1 MSCPA
6 NARHNVDYIKARFA
20 AVIFCLLDAKPLNCL
35 ARDHGAADQG
45 QALRVAAPEKITSRE
60 GRMKMKSMGC
70 AAALSVVALSM
81 VVLGGSLEQARAESP
96 AEFYKGKSLSMV
108 VQTTTGND
116 YDNRGRLFARYMGDL
131 LPGKPGI
138 IVRNMPGGG
147 GVVASNWLAKVAPR
161 DGTVLSMLMQTASM
175 NQALGMGQ
183 IQYDVRELGWIGN
196 TSDTPSV
203 VTVWHTAGAKTIE
216 DAKTREIVLGG
227 TVGTASV
234 IYPNVLNELVGTKF
248 KVVTGY
254 PGGNQI
260 NLAMES
266 GEVQGRGSNSW
277 SSWKSTRPEWI
288 AENKIFNLVQI
299 ALKRAPDLQDVPLM
313 MELAR
318 DDFNRSV
325 LRFLSADTAIARAMV
340 TTPGVPADRLAA
352 LRAAFDAAM
361 KLPALIEEANK
372 MQLDLAWLSGAD
384 SQKIAASIIE
394 TDPKV
399 VARARDIVG
408 SHAK

>member
-1 MSCPA
+1 MQMNS
-6 NARHNVDYIKARFA
+6 ISSG
-20 AVIFCLLDAKPLNCL
+20 L
-35 ARDHGAADQG
+35 ALGS
-45 QALRVAAPEKITSRE
+45 LVL
-60 GRMKMKSMGC
+60 
-70 AAALSVVALSM
+70 AAATLP
-81 VVLGGSLEQARAESP
+81 ARAESV
-96 AEFYKGKSLSMV
+96 AEFYKGKTISMI

-116 YDNRGRLFARYMGDL
+116 YDNRGRMFARYMGDL
-131 LPGKPGI
+131 LPGKPT
-138 IVRNMPGGG
+138 IVTRNMPGGG

-161 DGTVLSMLMQTASM
+161 DGTVISMLMQTASM
-175 NQALGMGQ
+175 NQALGMGH
-183 IQYDVRELGWIGN
+183 IQYDVREFGWIGN

-203 VTVWHTAGAKTIE
+203 VTVWHTLGARTIE
-216 DAKTREIVLGG
+216 DAKKREILLGG

-277 SSWKSTRPEWI
+277 SSWKSTRPDWV

-299 ALKRAPDLQDVPLM
+299 ALQRAPDLQDVPLM
-313 MELAR
+313 MDLAQNAFDR
-318 DDFNRSV
+318 DL
-325 LRFLSADTAIARAMV
+325 LRFLSADTAIARAIV

-352 LRAAFDAAM
+352 LRNAFDASM
-361 KLPALIEEANK
+361 KLPALIDEANR
-372 MQLDLAWLSGAD
+372 QQTDLAWLGGLE

-408 SHAK
+408 THAK

>member
-1 MSCPA
+1 
-6 NARHNVDYIKARFA
+6 
-20 AVIFCLLDAKPLNCL
+20 
-35 ARDHGAADQG
+35 
-45 QALRVAAPEKITSRE
+45 
-60 GRMKMKSMGC
+60 MKMKSMGC

>member
-1 MSCPA
+1 MTM
-6 NARHNVDYIKARFA
+6 NATRSVLALSSLALA
-20 AVIFCLLDAKPLNCL
+20 A
-35 ARDHGAADQG
+35 GAAP
-45 QALRVAAPEKITSRE
+45 V
-60 GRMKMKSMGC
+60 
-70 AAALSVVALSM
+70 
-81 VVLGGSLEQARAESP
+81 RAES
-96 AEFYKGKSLSMV
+96 AADFYKGKTMSMV

-131 LPGKPGI
+131 LPGKPSI
-138 IVRNMPGGG
+138 VVRNMPGGG
-147 GVVASNWLAKVAPR
+147 GIVASNWLAKVAPR
-161 DGTVLSMLMQTASM
+161 DGTVISMLMQTASM

-216 DAKTREIVLGG
+216 DAKTREILLGG

-277 SSWKSTRPEWI
+277 SSWKSTRPEWV
-288 AENKIFNLVQI
+288 AEKKIYNLVQI

-313 MELAR
+313 MELAQN
-318 DDFNRSV
+318 DFNREL

-352 LRAAFDAAM
+352 LREAFDASM
-361 KLPALIEEANK
+361 KLPALLDEANK
-372 MQLDLAWLSGAD
+372 MQLDLEWLSGQE

-399 VARARDIVG
+399 IARARDIVG
-408 SHAK
+408 THAK

>member
-1 MSCPA
+1 MT
-6 NARHNVDYIKARFA
+6 IKPIATGLLLA
-20 AVIFCLLDAKPLNCL
+20 CAGVSGAV
-35 ARDHGAADQG
+35 
-45 QALRVAAPEKITSRE
+45 
-60 GRMKMKSMGC
+60 
-70 AAALSVVALSM
+70 
-81 VVLGGSLEQARAESP
+81 AETP
-96 AEFYKGKSLSMV
+96 AEFYKGKTISMV

-116 YDNRGRLFARYMGDL
+116 YDNRGRLFARWMGET
-131 LPGKPGI
+131 LPGKPTI
-138 IVRNMPGGG
+138 IARNMPGGG

-161 DGTVLSMLMQTASM
+161 DGTVISMIMQTSSV

-203 VTVWHTAGAKTIE
+203 ITVWHTAGAKTIA
-216 DAKTREIVLGG
+216 DAQQKEIVLGG

-277 SSWKSTRPEWI
+277 SSWKSTRPEWVSDK
-288 AENKIFNLVQI
+288 KIFNLVQI
-299 ALKRAPDLQDVPLM
+299 SLKRAPDLQDVPLM
-313 MELAR
+313 VELAKN
-318 DDFNRSV
+318 DFDRAV
-325 LRFLSADTAIARAMV
+325 LRFLSADTEIARAMV

-352 LRAAFDAAM
+352 LRKAFDEAI
-361 KLPALIEEANK
+361 KLPALVEEAGK
-372 MQLDLAWLSGAD
+372 LQMDLSWLSGED
-384 SQKIAASIIE
+384 SHKIATSIIE
-394 TDPKV
+394 ADPKV
-399 VARARDIVG
+399 IARAKEIIG

>member
-1 MSCPA
+1 MNTSRIAPRSV
-6 NARHNVDYIKARFA
+6 NAMLAGGVFACAFA
-20 AVIFCLLDAKPLNCL
+20 A
-35 ARDHGAADQG
+35 
-45 QALRVAAPEKITSRE
+45 AAPAS
-60 GRMKMKSMGC
+60 
-70 AAALSVVALSM
+70 ADAV
-81 VVLGGSLEQARAESP
+81 
-96 AEFYKGKSLSMV
+96 AEFYKGKSISMV

-131 LPGKPGI
+131 IPGRPS
-138 IVRNMPGGG
+138 IVARNMPGGG

-203 VTVWHTAGAKTIE
+203 VTVWHGAGAKTVE
-216 DAKTREIVLGG
+216 DAKKREIVLGG

-277 SSWKSTRPEWI
+277 SSWKSTRPEWV
-288 AENKIFNLVQI
+288 AEKKIYNLVQI
-299 ALKRAPDLQDVPLM
+299 ALKRAPDLADVPLM
-313 MELAR
+313 MELAQN
-318 DDFNRSV
+318 DFDRAV

-352 LRAAFDAAM
+352 LRKAFDDAM

-372 MQLDLAWLSGAD
+372 LQMDMAWLSGED
-384 SQKIAASIIE
+384 SQKVAASIIE
-394 TDPKV
+394 ADPKV
-399 VARARDIVG
+399 VARAKAIIG
-408 SHAK
+408 AHAK

>member
-1 MSCPA
+1 
-6 NARHNVDYIKARFA
+6 
-20 AVIFCLLDAKPLNCL
+20 
-35 ARDHGAADQG
+35 
-45 QALRVAAPEKITSRE
+45 
-60 GRMKMKSMGC
+60 
-70 AAALSVVALSM
+70 
-81 VVLGGSLEQARAESP
+81 
-96 AEFYKGKSLSMV
+96 
-108 VQTTTGND
+108 
-116 YDNRGRLFARYMGDL
+116 
-131 LPGKPGI
+131 
-138 IVRNMPGGG
+138 
-147 GVVASNWLAKVAPR
+147 
-161 DGTVLSMLMQTASM
+161 MQTASI

-183 IQYDVRELGWIGN
+183 IQYDVRDFGWIGN

-203 VTVWHTAGAKTIE
+203 VTVWHAAGAKTIA
-216 DAKTREIVLGG
+216 DAKAKEIVLGG

-288 AENKIFNLVQI
+288 TDKKIFNLVQI
-299 ALKRAPDLQDVPLM
+299 ALKLAQDLQDIPLM
-313 MELAR
+313 MELASN
-318 DDFNRSV
+318 DFDRAV

-352 LRAAFDAAM
+352 LRKAFDESM
-361 KLPALIEEANK
+361 RLPALIEEAGK
-372 MQLDLAWLSGAD
+372 LQTDLAWLSGED
-384 SQKIAASIIE
+384 SHKIATSIIE
-394 TDPKV
+394 ADPKV
-399 VARARDIVG
+399 VARAKAIIG

>member
-1 MSCPA
+1 M
-6 NARHNVDYIKARFA
+6 
-20 AVIFCLLDAKPLNCL
+20 
-35 ARDHGAADQG
+35 
-45 QALRVAAPEKITSRE
+45 
-60 GRMKMKSMGC
+60 MMKSMVSAC
-70 AAALSVVALSM
+70 ALSVVALAGALAP
-81 VVLGGSLEQARAESP
+81 VRAD
-96 AEFYKGKSLSMV
+96 AVADFYKGKSLSMV

-116 YDNRGRLFARYMGDL
+116 YDNRGRLFARHMADL
-131 LPGKPGI
+131 LPGKPTI
-138 IVRNMPGGG
+138 VVRNMPGGG

-161 DGTVLSMLMQTASM
+161 DGTVLSMLMQTGSM

-216 DAKTREIVLGG
+216 DAKTREILLGG

-299 ALKRAPDLQDVPLM
+299 ALQRAPDLQDVPLM
-313 MELAR
+313 MELAEG
-318 DDFNRSV
+318 DFNRAV

-352 LRAAFDAAM
+352 LRAAFDASM
-361 KLPALIEEANK
+361 KLPALVDEANK
-372 MQLDLAWLSGAD
+372 MQLDLAWLSGVD

-394 TDPKV
+394 ADPKV
-399 VARARDIVG
+399 VARARDIIG

>member
-1 MSCPA
+1 MNS
-6 NARHNVDYIKARFA
+6 ISSG
-20 AVIFCLLDAKPLNCL
+20 L
-35 ARDHGAADQG
+35 A
-45 QALRVAAPEKITSRE
+45 LSSL
-60 GRMKMKSMGC
+60 ML
-70 AAALSVVALSM
+70 AAAI
-81 VVLGGSLEQARAESP
+81 GPARAE
-96 AEFYKGKSLSMV
+96 AVADFYKGKSISMV

-131 LPGKPGI
+131 LPGKPT
-138 IVRNMPGGG
+138 IVTRNMPGGG

-161 DGTVLSMLMQTASM
+161 DGTVLSMIMQTASM

-203 VTVWHTAGAKTIE
+203 VTVWHTVGAKTIE

-234 IYPNVLNELVGTKF
+234 IYPKVLNELVGTKF

-277 SSWKSTRPEWI
+277 SSWKSTRPKWV

-299 ALKRAPDLQDVPLM
+299 ALKRASDLQDVPLM
-313 MELAR
+313 MELAQN
-318 DDFNRSV
+318 DFDREL

-352 LRAAFDAAM
+352 LRDAFDASM

-372 MQLDLAWLSGAD
+372 LQMDLAWLSGVE
-384 SQKIAASIIE
+384 SHKIAASIIE

-408 SHAK
+408 PPAK

>member
-1 MSCPA
+1 MRTTRIA
-6 NARHNVDYIKARFA
+6 GRG
-20 AVIFCLLDAKPLNCL
+20 AK
-35 ARDHGAADQG
+35 
-45 QALRVAAPEKITSRE
+45 
-60 GRMKMKSMGC
+60 
-70 AAALSVVALSM
+70 AALGVFATAGLAATVEP
-81 VVLGGSLEQARAESP
+81 VRAETA
-96 AEFYKGKSLSMV
+96 AEFYKGKTLSMV

-131 LPGKPGI
+131 LPGKPA
-138 IVRNMPGGG
+138 IVARNMPGGG

-161 DGTVLSMLMQTASM
+161 DGSVISMIMQTASV

-216 DAKTREIVLGG
+216 DAKTKQIVLGG

-234 IYPNVLNELVGTKF
+234 IYPNVLNDLVGTKF

-277 SSWKSTRPEWI
+277 SSWKSTRPEWV
-288 AENKIFNLVQI
+288 AEKKIYNLVQI

-313 MELAR
+313 MELAQN
-318 DDFNRSV
+318 DFDRAV

-352 LRAAFDAAM
+352 LRKAFDESM
-361 KLPALIEEANK
+361 KLPALVEEANK
-372 MQLDLAWLSGAD
+372 LQMDLAWLSGED
-384 SQKIAASIIE
+384 SHKIATSIIE
-394 TDPKV
+394 ADPKV
-399 VARARDIVG
+399 IARAKDIIG

>member
-1 MSCPA
+1 
-6 NARHNVDYIKARFA
+6 
-20 AVIFCLLDAKPLNCL
+20 
-35 ARDHGAADQG
+35 
-45 QALRVAAPEKITSRE
+45 
-60 GRMKMKSMGC
+60 MKMNSMSSGFV
-70 AAALSVVALSM
+70 LSSLMLAVAI
-81 VVLGGSLEQARAESP
+81 VPVRAEAV
-96 AEFYKGKSLSMV
+96 AEFYKGKTISMV

-131 LPGKPGI
+131 LPGKPT
-138 IVRNMPGGG
+138 IVARNMPGGG

-161 DGTVLSMLMQTASM
+161 DGSVISMLMQTASM

-216 DAKTREIVLGG
+216 DAKKREIVLGG

-234 IYPNVLNELVGTKF
+234 IYPTVLNELVGTKF

-299 ALKRAPDLQDVPLM
+299 ALRRAPDLEGVPLM
-313 MELAR
+313 MELAQNDFDR
-318 DDFNRSV
+318 DL

-352 LRAAFDAAM
+352 LRHAFDASM
-361 KLPALIEEANK
+361 KLPALINEAAK
-372 MQLDLAWLSGAD
+372 LQMDLEWLSGPE
-384 SQKIAASIIE
+384 SQKIVTSIIE
-394 TDPKV
+394 ADPKV
-399 VARARDIVG
+399 IARARDIVG
-408 SHAK
+408 THAR

>member
-1 MSCPA
+1 MTNHRIQA
-6 NARHNVDYIKARFA
+6 NTLTGRKS
-20 AVIFCLLDAKPLNCL
+20 L
-35 ARDHGAADQG
+35 
-45 QALRVAAPEKITSRE
+45 VAGMTV
-60 GRMKMKSMGC
+60 M
-70 AAALSVVALSM
+70 AALGANGAPASAD
-81 VVLGGSLEQARAESP
+81 AI
-96 AEFYKGKSLSMV
+96 AEFYKGKTISMV

-116 YDNRGRLFARYMGDL
+116 YDNRGRLFARYMGEV
-131 LPGKPGI
+131 LPGKPTI
-138 IVRNMPGGG
+138 ISRNMPGGG

-161 DGTVLSMLMQTASM
+161 DGTVISMLMQTASM

-203 VTVWHTAGAKTIE
+203 VTVWHTAGARTVE
-216 DAKTREIVLGG
+216 DAKTKEIVLGG

-277 SSWKSTRPEWI
+277 SSWKSTRPEWV
-288 AENKIFNLVQI
+288 AEKKIFNLVQI

-313 MELAR
+313 MELAQN
-318 DDFNRSV
+318 DFDRAV

-340 TTPGVPADRLAA
+340 TTPGIPQERLEA
-352 LRAAFDAAM
+352 LRKAMVEAM
-361 KLPALIEEANK
+361 KLPAVVEEASRLQ
-372 MQLDLAWLSGAD
+372 MDLEWLSGEE
-384 SQKIAASIIE
+384 SHRIATSIIE
-394 TDPKV
+394 ADPRV
-399 VARARDIVG
+399 VDRAKAIIG
-408 SHAK
+408 SHAR

>member
-1 MSCPA
+1 MT
-6 NARHNVDYIKARFA
+6 IKPIATGLLLA
-20 AVIFCLLDAKPLNCL
+20 CAGVSGAV
-35 ARDHGAADQG
+35 
-45 QALRVAAPEKITSRE
+45 
-60 GRMKMKSMGC
+60 
-70 AAALSVVALSM
+70 
-81 VVLGGSLEQARAESP
+81 AETP
-96 AEFYKGKSLSMV
+96 AEFYKGKTISMV

-116 YDNRGRLFARYMGDL
+116 YDNRGRLFARWMGET
-131 LPGKPGI
+131 LPGKPTI
-138 IVRNMPGGG
+138 IARNMPGGG

-161 DGTVLSMLMQTASM
+161 DGTVISMIMQTSSV

-203 VTVWHTAGAKTIE
+203 ITVWHTAGAKTIA
-216 DAKTREIVLGG
+216 DAQQKEIVLGG

-277 SSWKSTRPEWI
+277 SSWKSTRPEWVSDK
-288 AENKIFNLVQI
+288 KIFNLVQI
-299 ALKRAPDLQDVPLM
+299 SLKRAPDLQDVPLM
-313 MELAR
+313 VELAR
-318 DDFNRSV
+318 NDFDRAV
-325 LRFLSADTAIARAMV
+325 LRFLSADTEIARAMV

-352 LRAAFDAAM
+352 LRKAFDEAI
-361 KLPALIEEANK
+361 KLPALVEEAGK
-372 MQLDLAWLSGAD
+372 LQMDLSWLSGED
-384 SQKIAASIIE
+384 SHKIATSIIE
-394 TDPKV
+394 ADPKV
-399 VARARDIVG
+399 IARAKEIIG

>member
-1 MSCPA
+1 
-6 NARHNVDYIKARFA
+6 
-20 AVIFCLLDAKPLNCL
+20 
-35 ARDHGAADQG
+35 
-45 QALRVAAPEKITSRE
+45 
-60 GRMKMKSMGC
+60 MKMKSMGC

-81 VVLGGSLEQARAESP
+81 VVLGVSLEQARAESP

-131 LPGKPGI
+131 LPGKPAI

>member
-1 MSCPA
+1 MRRKKGRGGVTILKSIGA
-6 NARHNVDYIKARFA
+6 GLALA
-20 AVIFCLLDAKPLNCL
+20 A
-35 ARDHGAADQG
+35 AA
-45 QALRVAAPEKITSRE
+45 S
-60 GRMKMKSMGC
+60 C
-70 AAALSVVALSM
+70 AAHAETVAD
-81 VVLGGSLEQARAESP
+81 
-96 AEFYKGKSLSMV
+96 FYKGKTLSMV

-116 YDNRGRLFARYMGDL
+116 YDNRGRLLARYMGEF
-131 LPGKPGI
+131 LPGKPQ
-138 IVRNMPGGG
+138 IVARNMPGGG

-161 DGTVLSMLMQTASM
+161 DGTVVSMLMQTSSV

-203 VTVWHTAGAKTIE
+203 VTVWHTAGARTID
-216 DAKTREIVLGG
+216 DARTKEIVLGG

-288 AENKIFNLVQI
+288 AEKKIFNLVQI

-313 MELAR
+313 VDLAR
-318 DDFNRSV
+318 SDFDREV
-325 LRFLSADTAIARAMV
+325 LRFLSADTEIARAVV

-352 LRAAFDAAM
+352 LRKAFDDAM
-361 KLPALIEEANK
+361 KHPPLLEEAGK
-372 MQLDLAWLSGAD
+372 LQMDISWLGGED
-384 SQKIAASIIE
+384 CLKIARSIIE
-394 TDPKV
+394 ADPKV
-399 VARARDIVG
+399 IARARDIIG
-408 SHAK
+408 AHAK

>member
-1 MSCPA
+1 MIIHRKPA
-6 NARHNVDYIKARFA
+6 HGLASPKSLIGGATVMA
-20 AVIFCLLDAKPLNCL
+20 AL
-35 ARDHGAADQG
+35 AAGAAPATADT
-45 QALRVAAPEKITSRE
+45 V
-60 GRMKMKSMGC
+60 
-70 AAALSVVALSM
+70 
-81 VVLGGSLEQARAESP
+81 
-96 AEFYKGKSLSMV
+96 AEFYKGKTISMV

-116 YDNRGRLFARYMGDL
+116 YDNRGRLFARFMGDV
-131 LPGKPGI
+131 LPGKPTI
-138 IVRNMPGGG
+138 ISRNMPGGG

-161 DGTVLSMLMQTASM
+161 DGTVISMLMQTASM

-183 IQYDVRELGWIGN
+183 IQYDVRDLGWIGN

-203 VTVWHTAGAKTIE
+203 VTVWHTAGARTVE

-248 KVVTGY
+248 RVVTGY

-277 SSWKSTRPEWI
+277 SSWKSTRPEWV
-288 AENKIFNLVQI
+288 AEKKIFNLVQI

-313 MELAR
+313 IDLAR
-318 DDFNRSV
+318 NDFDRAV

-340 TTPGVPADRLAA
+340 TTPGVPSDRLEA
-352 LRAAFDAAM
+352 LRKAMADAM
-361 KLPALIEEANK
+361 KLPALLDEANK
-372 MQLDLAWLSGAD
+372 LQLDLEWLSGEESHRIATSVIEAD
-384 SQKIAASIIE
+384 AKVIERAKAIIG
-394 TDPKV
+394 
-399 VARARDIVG
+399 A
-408 SHAK
+408 HAK

>member
-1 MSCPA
+1 MQMKPISSA
-6 NARHNVDYIKARFA
+6 LALGALALA
-20 AVIFCLLDAKPLNCL
+20 AT
-35 ARDHGAADQG
+35 
-45 QALRVAAPEKITSRE
+45 TS
-60 GRMKMKSMGC
+60 
-70 AAALSVVALSM
+70 
-81 VVLGGSLEQARAESP
+81 ARADAV
-96 AEFYKGKSLSMV
+96 AEFYKGRQISMV

-131 LPGKPGI
+131 LPGKPQ
-138 IVRNMPGGG
+138 IVARNMPGGG

-161 DGTVLSMLMQTASM
+161 DGTVISMLMQTASM

-203 VTVWHTAGAKTIE
+203 VTVWHTAGARTIE
-216 DAKTREIVLGG
+216 DAKKREIVLGG

-234 IYPNVLNELVGTKF
+234 IYPNVLNELVGTRF

-277 SSWKSTRPEWI
+277 SSWKSTRPEWV

-299 ALKRAPDLQDVPLM
+299 ALKRASDLKDVPLM
-313 MELAR
+313 MELAQNDFDR
-318 DDFNRSV
+318 DV

-340 TTPGVPADRLAA
+340 TTPGVPTDRLTA
-352 LRAAFDAAM
+352 LRAAFDASM
-361 KLPALIEEANK
+361 KLPALVEEANK
-372 MQLDLAWLSGAD
+372 LQIDMEWLSGVE
-384 SQKIAASIIE
+384 SHKIATSIIE

-399 VARARDIVG
+399 IARARDIVG
-408 SHAK
+408 AHAK

>member
-1 MSCPA
+1 MTTNRMPTNGPSG
-6 NARHNVDYIKARFA
+6 
-20 AVIFCLLDAKPLNCL
+20 AKRLI
-35 ARDHGAADQG
+35 GS
-45 QALRVAAPEKITSRE
+45 VTV
-60 GRMKMKSMGC
+60 M
-70 AAALSVVALSM
+70 AALAACVAS
-81 VVLGGSLEQARAESP
+81 ATAETV
-96 AEFYKGKSLSMV
+96 AEFYKGKTISMV

-116 YDNRGRLFARYMGDL
+116 YDNRGRLFARYMGEV
-131 LPGKPGI
+131 LPGKPTI
-138 IVRNMPGGG
+138 ISRNMPGGG

-161 DGTVLSMLMQTASM
+161 DGTVISMLMQTASM

-203 VTVWHTAGAKTIE
+203 ITVWHGAGAKTIE
-216 DAKTREIVLGG
+216 DAKTKEIVLGG

-277 SSWKSTRPEWI
+277 SSWKSTRPEWV
-288 AENKIFNLVQI
+288 AEKKIFNLVQI

-313 MELAR
+313 MELAQN
-318 DDFNRSV
+318 DFDRAV

-340 TTPGVPADRLAA
+340 TTPGVPQDRLEA
-352 LRAAFDAAM
+352 LRKAM
-361 KLPALIEEANK
+361 ADSVKLPALVEEANK
-372 MQLDLAWLSGAD
+372 LQMDLEWLSGEESHRVAT
-384 SQKIAASIIE
+384 SVIE
-394 TDPKV
+394 ADPKV
-399 VARARDIVG
+399 VARAKAIIG
-408 SHAK
+408 AHAK

>member
-1 MSCPA
+1 
-6 NARHNVDYIKARFA
+6 
-20 AVIFCLLDAKPLNCL
+20 
-35 ARDHGAADQG
+35 
-45 QALRVAAPEKITSRE
+45 
-60 GRMKMKSMGC
+60 MKMNSISSGLALGSLML
-70 AAALSVVALSM
+70 AAATVPAS
-81 VVLGGSLEQARAESP
+81 AEAV
-96 AEFYKGKSLSMV
+96 AEFYKGKTLSMV

-116 YDNRGRLFARYMGDL
+116 YDNRGRLFARFMGDL
-131 LPGKPGI
+131 LPGKPT
-138 IVRNMPGGG
+138 IVTRNMPGGG

-161 DGTVLSMLMQTASM
+161 DGTVISMLMQTASM
-175 NQALGMGQ
+175 NQALGMGH

-203 VTVWHTAGAKTIE
+203 VTVWHTLGAKTIE
-216 DAKTREIVLGG
+216 DAKKREIVLGG

-234 IYPNVLNELVGTKF
+234 IYPTVLNELVGTKF

-277 SSWKSTRPEWI
+277 SSWKSTRPDWV
-288 AENKIFNLVQI
+288 AEKKIFNLVQI
-299 ALKRAPDLQDVPLM
+299 ALQRAPDLQDVPLM
-313 MELAR
+313 MELAQN
-318 DDFNRSV
+318 DFDRNL
-325 LRFLSADTAIARAMV
+325 LRFLSADTAIARAIV

-352 LRAAFDAAM
+352 LRNAFDASM

-372 MQLDLAWLSGAD
+372 LQMDLAWLSGQA
-384 SQKIAASIIE
+384 SSKIAASIIE

-399 VARARDIVG
+399 IARARDIVG
-408 SHAK
+408 THAK

>member
-1 MSCPA
+1 MIIHS
-6 NARHNVDYIKARFA
+6 NSRRA
-20 AVIFCLLDAKPLNCL
+20 AMAGLSV
-35 ARDHGAADQG
+35 
-45 QALRVAAPEKITSRE
+45 
-60 GRMKMKSMGC
+60 
-70 AAALSVVALSM
+70 AAALAVSTAS
-81 VVLGGSLEQARAESP
+81 RAETP
-96 AEFYKGKSLSMV
+96 AEFYKGKTLSMV

-116 YDNRGRLFARYMGDL
+116 YDNRGRLFARYMGDI
-131 LPGKPGI
+131 LPGKPT
-138 IVRNMPGGG
+138 IVARNMPGGG

-161 DGTVLSMLMQTASM
+161 DGSVISMLMQTASM

-183 IQYDVRELGWIGN
+183 IQYDVRDFGWIGN

-203 VTVWHTAGAKTIE
+203 VTVWHAAGVKTVE
-216 DAKTREIVLGG
+216 DAKVKEIVLGG

-277 SSWKSTRPEWI
+277 SSWKSTRPEWVS
-288 AENKIFNLVQI
+288 EKKIFNLVQI

-313 MELAR
+313 MELAQN
-318 DDFNRSV
+318 DFDRAV

-352 LRAAFDAAM
+352 LRKALDEAM
-361 KLPALIEEANK
+361 KLPALVEEANK
-372 MQLDLAWLSGAD
+372 LQMDLAWLGGEESHR
-384 SQKIAASIIE
+384 IATSIIE
-394 TDPKV
+394 ADPKV
-399 VARARDIVG
+399 VARAKAIIG

>member
-1 MSCPA
+1 
-6 NARHNVDYIKARFA
+6 
-20 AVIFCLLDAKPLNCL
+20 
-35 ARDHGAADQG
+35 
-45 QALRVAAPEKITSRE
+45 
-60 GRMKMKSMGC
+60 MKMNSMSSGFV
-70 AAALSVVALSM
+70 LSSLMLAVAI
-81 VVLGGSLEQARAESP
+81 VPVRAEAV
-96 AEFYKGKSLSMV
+96 AEFYKGKTISMV

-131 LPGKPGI
+131 LPGKPT
-138 IVRNMPGGG
+138 IVARNMPGGG

-161 DGTVLSMLMQTASM
+161 DGSVISMLMQTASM

-216 DAKTREIVLGG
+216 DAKKREIVLGG

-234 IYPNVLNELVGTKF
+234 IYPTVLNDLVGTKF

-299 ALKRAPDLQDVPLM
+299 ALRRAPDLEGVPLM
-313 MELAR
+313 MELAQNDFDR
-318 DDFNRSV
+318 DL

-352 LRAAFDAAM
+352 LRHAFDASM
-361 KLPALIEEANK
+361 KLPALINEAAK
-372 MQLDLAWLSGAD
+372 LQMDLEWLGGPE
-384 SQKIAASIIE
+384 SQKIVTSIIE
-394 TDPKV
+394 ADPKV
-399 VARARDIVG
+399 IARARDIVG
-408 SHAK
+408 THAR

>member
-1 MSCPA
+1 MSVQQIMGRA
-6 NARHNVDYIKARFA
+6 AADKRVFA
-20 AVIFCLLDAKPLNCL
+20 ATIGLTAGCL
-35 ARDHGAADQG
+35 ASMGGAA
-45 QALRVAAPEKITSRE
+45 K
-60 GRMKMKSMGC
+60 
-70 AAALSVVALSM
+70 
-81 VVLGGSLEQARAESP
+81 AETV
-96 AEFYKGKSLSMV
+96 AEFYKGKTISMV

-116 YDNRGRLFARYMGDL
+116 YDNRGRLFARYMGET
-131 LPGKPGI
+131 LPGRPT
-138 IVRNMPGGG
+138 IVARNMPGGG

-161 DGTVLSMLMQTASM
+161 DGTVISMLMQTASV

-203 VTVWHTAGAKTIE
+203 VTVWHTANAKTIE
-216 DAKTREIVLGG
+216 DAKTKEIVLGG

-277 SSWKSTRPEWI
+277 SSWKSTRPEWV
-288 AENKIFNLVQI
+288 AEKKIFNLVQI

-313 MELAR
+313 MELATN
-318 DDFNRSV
+318 DFDRAV

-352 LRAAFDAAM
+352 LRKAMADAM
-361 KLPALIEEANK
+361 KLPAVIEEANK
-372 MQLDLAWLSGAD
+372 LQMDLEWLSGEE
-384 SQKIAASIIE
+384 SHRIATSIIE
-394 TDPKV
+394 ADPKV
-399 VARARDIVG
+399 VERAKSIIG
-408 SHAK
+408 AHAK

>member
-1 MSCPA
+1 MLASKSRA
-6 NARHNVDYIKARFA
+6 VRALSLSFA
-20 AVIFCLLDAKPLNCL
+20 IATCVL
-35 ARDHGAADQG
+35 
-45 QALRVAAPEKITSRE
+45 AAP
-60 GRMKMKSMGC
+60 
-70 AAALSVVALSM
+70 ALAQDSI
-81 VVLGGSLEQARAESP
+81 ES
-96 AEFYKGKSLSMV
+96 FYKGKTISLV
-108 VQTTTGND
+108 VGSAAGGGYDFYARLVARHLGRFIPGN
-116 YDNRGRLFARYMGDL
+116 
-131 LPGKPGI
+131 PI
-138 IVRNMPGGG
+138 VVVRNMPGGG

-161 DGTVLSMLMQTASM
+161 DGTVISMLMQTASM

-203 VTVWHTAGAKTIE
+203 VTVWHTAGARTIE

-277 SSWKSTRPEWI
+277 SSWKSTRPEWV
-288 AENKIFNLVQI
+288 AEHKIYNLVQI

-313 MELAR
+313 MELAQN
-318 DDFNRSV
+318 DFDRAV

-352 LRAAFDAAM
+352 LRTAFDESM
-361 KLPALIEEANK
+361 KLPALLEEANK
-372 MQLDLAWLSGAD
+372 LQMDLSWLSGED
-384 SQKIAASIIE
+384 SHKIATSIVE
-394 TDPKV
+394 ADPKV
-399 VARARDIVG
+399 IERAKAIIG
-408 SHAK
+408 AHAK